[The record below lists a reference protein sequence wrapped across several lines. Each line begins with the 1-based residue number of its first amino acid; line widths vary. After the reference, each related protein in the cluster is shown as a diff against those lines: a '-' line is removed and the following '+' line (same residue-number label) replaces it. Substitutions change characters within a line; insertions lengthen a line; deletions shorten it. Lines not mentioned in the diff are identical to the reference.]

1 MENLKNNMAITEHPS
16 IKTSGMG
23 FEPRN
28 SNSIPFS
35 FKSDSN
41 NFLLSGTRVQTKA
54 FMRHLIERFGESA
67 RLGDVLNGSKI
78 TERKLENIE
87 ERRNI

>member
-1 MENLKNNMAITEHPS
+1 MENPKNNMAAVQPDSKNVGDGILTPH
-16 IKTSGMG
+16 I
-23 FEPRN
+23 
-28 SNSIPFS
+28 SIPFS
-35 FKSDSN
+35 FKNDSN
-41 NFLLSGTRVQTKA
+41 NFLLSGTRVQIKA

-67 RLGDVLNGSKI
+67 RLGDVLGSKI

>member
-1 MENLKNNMAITEHPS
+1 MENTKNNMPTIEYLSSNP
-16 IKTSGMG
+16 IPDN
-23 FEPRN
+23 F
-28 SNSIPFS
+28 NSIPFS

-41 NFLLSGTRVQTKA
+41 NFVLSGTRVQIKA
-54 FMRHLIERFGESA
+54 FMRHLIERFGEDA
-67 RLGDVLNGSKI
+67 RLGDVLGSKI

>member
-16 IKTSGMG
+16 IKTSGTG

-78 TERKLENIE
+78 TERKLEPIE

>member
-1 MENLKNNMAITEHPS
+1 METNQKDIT
-16 IKTSGMG
+16 
-23 FEPRN
+23 
-28 SNSIPFS
+28 
-35 FKSDSN
+35 FKVESDSSN
-41 NFLLSGTRVQTKA
+41 MFVYGSKSQLKA
-54 FMRHLIERFGESA
+54 FMAHLIGCFGEDA

>member
-1 MENLKNNMAITEHPS
+1 MENPKNNMAAVQPDSKNVGDGILTPH
-16 IKTSGMG
+16 I
-23 FEPRN
+23 
-28 SNSIPFS
+28 SIPFS
-35 FKSDSN
+35 FKNDSN

-67 RLGDVLNGSKI
+67 RLGDVLGSKI

>member
-1 MENLKNNMAITEHPS
+1 MENPKNNMAAVQPDSKNVGDGILTPH
-16 IKTSGMG
+16 I
-23 FEPRN
+23 
-28 SNSIPFS
+28 SIPFS

-54 FMRHLIERFGESA
+54 FMRHLIERFGEDA

>member
-1 MENLKNNMAITEHPS
+1 MKNIKNSMAAFQPGDKNVGGGILTPH
-16 IKTSGMG
+16 I
-23 FEPRN
+23 
-28 SNSIPFS
+28 SIPFS
-35 FKSDSN
+35 FKNDSN

-67 RLGDVLNGSKI
+67 RLGDVLSGSKI

-87 ERRNI
+87 ERSGI

>member
-1 MENLKNNMAITEHPS
+1 MAITEHPS
-16 IKTSGMG
+16 IKMSGMG

-41 NFLLSGTRVQTKA
+41 NFLLSGTRVQIKS
-54 FMRHLIERFGESA
+54 FMRHLIERFGEDA
-67 RLGDVLNGSKI
+67 RLGDVLGSKI
-78 TERKLENIE
+78 TERKLEPIE

>member
-1 MENLKNNMAITEHPS
+1 MENPKNNMAEVQPDSKNVGDGILT
-16 IKTSGMG
+16 
-23 FEPRN
+23 PRI
-28 SNSIPFS
+28 SIPFS
-35 FKSDSN
+35 FKNDSN

-67 RLGDVLNGSKI
+67 RLGDVLGSKI

>member
-1 MENLKNNMAITEHPS
+1 MAAFQPGDKNVGGEILTEP
-16 IKTSGMG
+16 M
-23 FEPRN
+23 
-28 SNSIPFS
+28 PFS
-35 FKSDSN
+35 FKNDSN
-41 NFLLSGTRVQTKA
+41 NFLLSGTRPQIKA

-67 RLGDVLNGSKI
+67 RLGDVLGSKV

>member
-1 MENLKNNMAITEHPS
+1 MAAFQPGDKNVGGEILTDP
-16 IKTSGMG
+16 
-23 FEPRN
+23 
-28 SNSIPFS
+28 IPFS

-41 NFLLSGTRVQTKA
+41 NFLLYGTRPQIKA
-54 FMRHLIERFGESA
+54 FMRHLIERFGEDA

-87 ERRNI
+87 ERSEI

>member
-1 MENLKNNMAITEHPS
+1 MENIKNS
-16 IKTSGMG
+16 IAEVQSDSKKCRGWDLN
-23 FEPRN
+23 PPI
-28 SNSIPFS
+28 SIPFS
-35 FKSDSN
+35 FKNDTN

-54 FMRHLIERFGESA
+54 FMRYLIERFGEDA

>member
-1 MENLKNNMAITEHPS
+1 MENPKNNMAAVQPDSKNVGGGILTPH
-16 IKTSGMG
+16 I
-23 FEPRN
+23 
-28 SNSIPFS
+28 SIPFS
-35 FKSDSN
+35 FKNDSN

-67 RLGDVLNGSKI
+67 RLGDVLGSKI
-78 TERKLENIE
+78 TERKLEPIE

>member
-1 MENLKNNMAITEHPS
+1 MAEVQPDNKNVGGGILTPHS
-16 IKTSGMG
+16 
-23 FEPRN
+23 
-28 SNSIPFS
+28 SIPFS
-35 FKSDSN
+35 FKNDSN

-54 FMRHLIERFGESA
+54 FMRHLIERFGEDA

-78 TERKLENIE
+78 TERKLEPIE

>member
-1 MENLKNNMAITEHPS
+1 M
-16 IKTSGMG
+16 SGMG
-23 FEPRN
+23 FEPHN

-35 FKSDSN
+35 FKNDAN

-67 RLGDVLNGSKI
+67 RLGDVLGSKI

>member
-1 MENLKNNMAITEHPS
+1 MENTKNSMAAFQPGDKNVGDEILTDP
-16 IKTSGMG
+16 
-23 FEPRN
+23 
-28 SNSIPFS
+28 IPFS

-41 NFLLSGTRVQTKA
+41 NFLLSGTRVQIKA
-54 FMRHLIERFGESA
+54 FMRHLIERFGEDA
-67 RLGDVLNGSKI
+67 RLGDVLGSKI

>member
-1 MENLKNNMAITEHPS
+1 MAAFQPGDKNVGGEILTDP
-16 IKTSGMG
+16 
-23 FEPRN
+23 
-28 SNSIPFS
+28 IPFS
-35 FKSDSN
+35 FKNDSN
-41 NFLLSGTRVQTKA
+41 NFLLYGTRPQIKA

-67 RLGDVLNGSKI
+67 RLGDVLSGSKI

>member
-1 MENLKNNMAITEHPS
+1 MKNIKNSMAAIQPDSKNVGGEILTEP
-16 IKTSGMG
+16 M
-23 FEPRN
+23 
-28 SNSIPFS
+28 PFS
-35 FKSDSN
+35 FKNDSN
-41 NFLLSGTRVQTKA
+41 NFLLSGTRPQIKA

-67 RLGDVLNGSKI
+67 RLGDVLSGSKI

>member
-1 MENLKNNMAITEHPS
+1 MKNIKNSMAAIQPDSKNVGDEILTEP
-16 IKTSGMG
+16 M
-23 FEPRN
+23 
-28 SNSIPFS
+28 PFS
-35 FKSDSN
+35 FKNDSN
-41 NFLLSGTRVQTKA
+41 NFLLSGTRPQIKA

-67 RLGDVLNGSKI
+67 RLGDVLSGSKI

>member
-1 MENLKNNMAITEHPS
+1 
-16 IKTSGMG
+16 MG

-28 SNSIPFS
+28 SNLIPFS
-35 FKSDSN
+35 FKNDSN

-54 FMRHLIERFGESA
+54 FMRHLIERFGEDA
-67 RLGDVLNGSKI
+67 RLGDVLGSKI
-78 TERKLENIE
+78 TERKLDNIE